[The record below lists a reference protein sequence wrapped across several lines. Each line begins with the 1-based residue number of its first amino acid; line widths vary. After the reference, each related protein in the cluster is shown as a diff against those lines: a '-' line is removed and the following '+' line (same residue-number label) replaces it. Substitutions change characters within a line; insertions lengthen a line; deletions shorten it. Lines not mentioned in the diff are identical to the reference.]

1 MAKVA
6 PQAQK
11 YLQRWPA
18 RNLGCATMF
27 AADFYLDFWGKR
39 GRLDSSSLGEDQ
51 AAAGNY
57 VGAPTGCQQGSG
69 GVVEPPV

>member
-1 MAKVA
+1 
-6 PQAQK
+6 
-11 YLQRWPA
+11 
-18 RNLGCATMF
+18 MF
-27 AADFYLDFWGKR
+27 AADFYLDFWGRR
-39 GRLDSSSLGEDQ
+39 GRLDSSNLGEDQ